1 MSTKKKQQTIVP
13 KRTQDSIG
21 TRIAKAVYEA
31 KKISER
37 IFGYIS
43 YDIQFVK
50 ATYYSKTQRPA
61 KITAIEKG
69 IVGILLVDGS
79 SSFEKIGLILGL
91 DVVNDK
97 AERSILKSA
106 IETLRGFNAIE
117 GDDSLI
123 VLTDS
128 GKAYAEKG
136 ERPETYSK
144 TFDIFVDTKYPAWTN
159 IKNCI
164 GDYINRIEEIN
175 TPCDNLNLSIE
186 QIRCY
191 AEQQAQD
198 VHYPQNRYFLEN
210 AVWSEGHEAS
220 YKIYVC
226 FVQDIASK
234 EVRTFVYDTN
244 VNGLNELI
252 ADHIN
257 NDQKF
262 KSELLDNCIK
272 FECENDEDTQ
282 VLQEEDVETAKLE
295 ISEELKAAEKQLV
308 KEEEELQEIHETEL
322 QTVSGEG
329 ISSIVKNTPAK
340 VPKKDRLHKK
350 ALYDSLSF
358 EIELQKIFKEDEPDE
373 IWLIS
378 PWIRKGAF
386 MHDRGPMIENFLKDE
401 NKRVFIA
408 YSEPAKNT
416 DGKPMMDE
424 EVEPSIKLLEDQYPN
439 FFYVQLPEFHLKNVI
454 EVKDEQ
460 KILFSGSFN
469 VLSFSVQEQQTHVR
483 REEMALAHH
492 TIAKKKYADCRL
504 EFAQIYAERI
514 RKEIEGLEADKI
526 SSYKNERLCYFLGID
541 DPEIN
546 KLFSPIEDIL
556 EEKNITGIKKNIYKR
571 LTSIG
576 QELVVASNMGGLN
589 EKDRKRIKACFME
602 ISSLIEANSI
612 DDPSTLE
619 LFENDKA
626 LLEAVPEKRIFPGSI
641 KSPNNKRSN
650 VQIQHIT
657 PSKNLPKPTEDIAL
671 CEISEIVNN
680 IMSDSKNGQRPNITY
695 VLSAKK
701 LCSPTN
707 IGLESNDKLFK
718 VLAGANVLAI
728 AIKLNIE
735 KKMSLDDVHNSLKRI
750 IRKVENFSSLSII
763 YNEQQSRIIFDL
775 SGVQFQFEKF
785 TANDEMLKL
794 INTHNN
800 SVSKWNGTK
809 TFLFSVEILQAALM
823 YCITD

>member
-1 MSTKKKQQTIVP
+1 MSKKNKQQTIVP
-13 KRTQDSIG
+13 KKTQEPIG

-43 YDIQFVK
+43 YDINFVK
-50 ATYYSKTQRPA
+50 ATYFGKTQRPA

-69 IVGILLVDGS
+69 IVGILLVDGA

-97 AERSILKSA
+97 AEQLILRSA
-106 IETLRGFNAIE
+106 VETLRGFDAIE
-117 GDDSLI
+117 GDDTLI
-123 VLTDS
+123 ALTDG

-136 ERPETYSK
+136 ERPDTYSK
-144 TFDIFVDTKYPAWTN
+144 AFDIFVDTKHPSWTN
-159 IKNCI
+159 LKNCI
-164 GDYINRIEEIN
+164 GDNINKIKEIN
-175 TPCDNLNLSIE
+175 TPCDNLNLSLE
-186 QIRCY
+186 QIKCY

-198 VHYPQNRYFLEN
+198 VHYPQNRYLLES

-220 YKIYVC
+220 YKVYVC

-244 VNGLNELI
+244 VDGLNELI
-252 ADHIN
+252 AGHIN
-257 NDQKF
+257 NNQEL
-262 KSELLDNCIK
+262 KSELLNNCIK
-272 FECENDEDTQ
+272 FECENDEETR
-282 VLQEEDVETAKLE
+282 VLQGEDVEAAKSE
-295 ISEELKAAEKQLV
+295 ISEGLKEAEKQLV
-308 KEEEELQEIHETEL
+308 KEEEELQKI
-322 QTVSGEG
+322 QDAGQKTVIGEDV
-329 ISSIVKNTPAK
+329 SSKADSTLVK
-340 VPKKDRLHKK
+340 VQEKDRLHKK

-358 EIELQKIFKEDEPDE
+358 EIELQKIFMEDEPDE

-408 YSEPAKNT
+408 YSEPAKKN

-424 EVEPSIKLLEDQYPN
+424 EVEPGIKSLEDQYPN
-439 FFYVQLPEFHLKNVI
+439 FFHVQLPEFHLKNVI
-454 EVKDEQ
+454 EVKGEQ

-492 TIAKKKYADCRL
+492 TVAKKKYADCRL

-514 RKEIEGLEADKI
+514 CEEIESLEADKI
-526 SSYKNERLCYFLGID
+526 SSYKNERLDYFLGID

-546 KLFSPIEDIL
+546 KLFSPIEDML
-556 EEKNITGIKKNIYKR
+556 EEKSIAGIKKDIYKR
-571 LTSIG
+571 LTAIG
-576 QELVVASNMGGLN
+576 QELVDASNMGGLN
-589 EKDRKRIKACFME
+589 AKDRKRIKNSFSE
-602 ISSLIEANSI
+602 ILSLLESNSI

-619 LFENDKA
+619 LFENDKK
-626 LLEAVPEKRIFPGSI
+626 LLETVPNKQIFPSTT
-641 KSPNNKRSN
+641 KDSNNKSSN
-650 VQIQHIT
+650 VQTQHT
-657 PSKNLPKPTEDIAL
+657 SYTQNLPESTEDIAL
-671 CEISEIVNN
+671 SEIATIVND
-680 IMSDSKNGQRPNITY
+680 IMSDSKNGQRPNITS

-707 IGLESNDKLFK
+707 MGLGNNDKLFK
-718 VLAGANVLAI
+718 VLAGTNVLAT

-735 KKMSLDDVHNSLKRI
+735 KKMSLPDVHDSLRQI
-750 IRKVENFSSLSII
+750 IRKAEEFSSLSII
-763 YNEQQSRIIFDL
+763 YNERQSRIIFDL
-775 SGVQFQFEKF
+775 SGVQFQFQEF
-785 TANDEMLKL
+785 TANDEIVEL
-794 INTHNN
+794 INAHN
-800 SVSKWNGTK
+800 SRVSRWNGTK
-809 TFLFSVEILQAALM
+809 TFLFSVEILQAALK